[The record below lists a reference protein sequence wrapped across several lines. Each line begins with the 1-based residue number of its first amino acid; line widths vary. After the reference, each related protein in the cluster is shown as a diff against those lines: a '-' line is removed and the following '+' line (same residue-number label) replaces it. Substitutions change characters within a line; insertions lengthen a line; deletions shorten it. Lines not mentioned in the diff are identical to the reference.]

1 MDDQDIAEL
10 LQYQRMLRQGIMKIT
25 DIVQIPT

>member
-1 MDDQDIAEL
+1 MDDEDIAEL

-25 DIVQIPT
+25 DIVQIPI